1 MSRRNLLPDDAHHVV
16 IEEDGQEPER
26 YEVVGVLEDH
36 HRGREYQLSQ
46 DGGEHVARVCHA
58 PWVNLSRPRSAFG
71 SGVRI
76 TYEWPAKGFRYA
88 DQ

>member
-16 IEEDGQEPER
+16 IEEDGQKPER

-36 HRGREYQLSQ
+36 HRGREYQLSKG
-46 DGGEHVARVCHA
+46 DGLVNRVCHA
-58 PWVNLSRPRSAFG
+58 PWVNLSRPGSAFG
-71 SGVRI
+71 SGYRI
-76 TYEWPAKGFRYA
+76 TYEWPRKGFRYA